1 MGEESAYYSALK
13 QKRRKETDGLKK
25 LLPQHAHG
33 FVEACL
39 LKYEESTA
47 CNYTRDLFVFYRFLS
62 EKNPL
67 CRNIEIKDIP
77 IDIVQNLSPEDINEF
92 QNYIAEGHKPD
103 KKGNIKP
110 AKDRAIARKMA
121 AVRNYFKYLKTHEYL
136 SNDPTEKAVKKKREQ
151 EKKKIRRLNSEQV
164 EMLVN
169 TVENVASASHQQKI
183 MSEVTAKRDLAIIT
197 LLLNTGIRV
206 SECAGLDLSDVN
218 FDENS
223 ITIVRKGGYEDQLF
237 INEDIRNT
245 LRDYIKNERPTLLP
259 EDDKDEP
266 ALFISLKR
274 NRLSIRSIQY
284 MVEKYGKNTGLSE
297 KLTPHKLRRTYGTAL
312 YNKTGDIYMVADV
325 LGHND
330 LNTTVKHYAAIEEEH
345 KRQASQ
351 VDIYRSDQNEEDV

>member
-1 MGEESAYYSALK
+1 MGEDSAYYNTLK
-13 QKRRKETDGLKK
+13 QNRRKETDRLKK
-25 LLPQHAHG
+25 MLPQHAHG

-47 CNYTRDLFVFYRFLS
+47 CNYTRDLYIFYQFLS

-67 CRNIEIKDIP
+67 CRNMEIKDIP
-77 IDIVQNLSPEDINEF
+77 IDIIQNLDPEDINEF

-110 AKDRAIARKMA
+110 AKDRAVARKMA
-121 AVRNYFKYLKTHEYL
+121 AVRNYFKYLKSREYL
-136 SNDPTEKAVKKKREQ
+136 TSDPTERAATKKKEP
-151 EKKKIRRLNSEQV
+151 EKKKIRRLNAEQV

-169 TVENVASASHQQKI
+169 SVENVKSASHQQKI

-197 LLLNTGIRV
+197 LMLNTGIRV
-206 SECAGLDLSDVN
+206 SECAGLDLEDVN
-218 FDENS
+218 FEDNT

-237 INEDIRNT
+237 INEIIRNT
-245 LRDYIKNERPTLLP
+245 LRDYIKNERPSLLP
-259 EDDKDEP
+259 GDDGEEA
-266 ALFISLKR
+266 ALFISLKH
-274 NRLSIRSIQY
+274 NRLSIRSIQH

-345 KRQASQ
+345 KRRASQ
-351 VDIYRSDQNEEDV
+351 VDIYGPDEN